1 MLIFVNIY
9 SLYNQ
14 TLSLSGRGEIGK
26 HKGLKRYEYQTC
38 VTASPSNLLIN
49 NNNLQDLISDVSVT
63 RMRGVV
69 TW

>member
-14 TLSLSGRGEIGK
+14 TLSSSGRGEIGK
-26 HKGLKRYEYQTC
+26 HKGLKRDECLTC
-38 VTASPSNLLIN
+38 VTVPSTNLLIN
-49 NNNLQDLISDVSVT
+49 NNNLQDLLSDVSVT
-63 RMRGVV
+63 QMRGVV

>member
-26 HKGLKRYEYQTC
+26 HKGLKIGKHPSR
-38 VTASPSNLLIN
+38 VTVPPSNFLIN
-49 NNNLQDLISDVSVT
+49 NNNLLDLISDVSVM
-63 RMRGVV
+63 RMHGVV